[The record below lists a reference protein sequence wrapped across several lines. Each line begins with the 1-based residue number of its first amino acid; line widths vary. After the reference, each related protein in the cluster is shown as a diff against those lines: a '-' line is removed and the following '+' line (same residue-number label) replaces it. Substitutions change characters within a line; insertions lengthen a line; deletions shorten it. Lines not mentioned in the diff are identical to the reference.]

1 MINPYSVLG
10 ISVGAS
16 KDEVKRAYRKLAR
29 KHHPD
34 NGGNREEYER
44 VCKAFEIINKAPKVP
59 IIKKKHLC
67 HVTLFTYAVV
77 Q

>member
-1 MINPYSVLG
+1 MLNPYSILG
-10 ISVGAS
+10 VPVGAS
-16 KDEVKRAYRKLAR
+16 KDEVKRASRILAR

-34 NGGNREEYER
+34 NGGNRDEYER
-44 VCKAFEIINKAPKVP
+44 VCKAFEMIDKAKPVPKII
-59 IIKKKHLC
+59 KKHLC

>member
-1 MINPYSVLG
+1 MLNPYSILG
-10 ISVGAS
+10 VSVGAS
-16 KDEVKRAYRKLAR
+16 KDEVKRAYRILAR

-34 NGGNREEYER
+34 NGGNRDEYER
-44 VCKAFEIINKAPKVP
+44 VCKAFEMIDKAKPVPKII
-59 IIKKKHLC
+59 KKHLC